1 MKHGVVV
8 TWRGGTTKFHEPE
21 GIESR
26 ALRLAK
32 KRGITLSE
40 AVRLI
45 EHSLT
50 RSEQEEERDWM
61 RLT

>member
-1 MKHGVVV
+1 MKPGVVV

-32 KRGITLSE
+32 KRGIPLRE

-45 EHSLT
+45 E
-50 RSEQEEERDWM
+50 QENDRLERDWGQF
-61 RLT
+61 T

>member
-1 MKHGVVV
+1 MKPGVVV

-32 KRGITLSE
+32 KHGLTVRE

-45 EHSLT
+45 E
-50 RSEQEEERDWM
+50 QEDERDWM
-61 RLT
+61 RVT

>member
-1 MKHGVVV
+1 MKPGVVV
-8 TWRGGTTKFHEPE
+8 TWRGGQTKFHEPD

-32 KRGITLSE
+32 KRGIPLRE

-45 EHSLT
+45 E
-50 RSEQEEERDWM
+50 QENDRLERDWGQF
-61 RLT
+61 T